1 MCAFPAVHLITHNV
15 NEIDRSQRDSTFLC
29 PFQYSS
35 LAGAAAAATIKKAV
49 VFDLQ
54 NVTKNSRIEIEIQAR
69 WLSSPYRKSNK
80 LIP

>member
-1 MCAFPAVHLITHNV
+1 M

-35 LAGAAAAATIKKAV
+35 LAGAAAATIKKAV

-54 NVTKNSRIEIEIQAR
+54 NVTKNSRVEIEIQEDGFPP
-69 WLSSPYRKSNK
+69 LLEKVTS
-80 LIP
+80 

>member
-1 MCAFPAVHLITHNV
+1 M

-54 NVTKNSRIEIEIQAR
+54 NVTKNSRVEIEIQEDGFPP
-69 WLSSPYRKSNK
+69 LFRKSNK